1 MNLINL
7 NANLIFYIY
16 SPTIIHY
23 LTINLTL
30 LSYSTNNNWIK
41 IMLWKLL
48 AADIEC
54 VEGIGAVGAV
64 FEKILFDVM

>member
-1 MNLINL
+1 MPPPHDLLLFNIK
-7 NANLIFYIY
+7 
-16 SPTIIHY
+16 
-23 LTINLTL
+23 LTL
-30 LSYSTNNNWIK
+30 LPYSTNRNRIK
-41 IMLWKLL
+41 IVLWELL